1 MANDLNMRRFL
12 STMDQ
17 RKRSLMRALGNN
29 SKNFFQIDN
38 FDSQGFID
46 DSVQKWKPV
55 KTKLPGQRIGIESG
69 RMRRSFTSRVTR
81 PNRAEVSVNVNY
93 ASFFNRTRKLVGNS
107 STLDRQNRNII
118 ERHYNAIFR

>member
-38 FDSQGFID
+38 FDPQGFID
-46 DSVQKWKPV
+46 DRVQKWKPV